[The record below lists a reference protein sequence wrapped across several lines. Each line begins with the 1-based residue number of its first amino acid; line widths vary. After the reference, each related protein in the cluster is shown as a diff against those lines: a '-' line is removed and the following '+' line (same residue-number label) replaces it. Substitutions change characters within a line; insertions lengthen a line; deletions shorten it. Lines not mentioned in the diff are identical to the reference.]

1 MNPEQQVQ
9 FDQMQRTINEMTS
22 FFNNVFNPDGTLKN
36 PSLVI
41 QPKDTAVTTATGS
54 VRLETNLGPINV
66 LIV

>member
-1 MNPEQQVQ
+1 MTPEIQEQIN
-9 FDQMQRTINEMTS
+9 QMQRTINEMNTFIS
-22 FFNNVFNPDGTLKN
+22 AVFNPDGSLKN
-36 PSLVI
+36 PNLII

>member
-1 MNPEQQVQ
+1 MTPEIQEQIN
-9 FDQMQRTINEMTS
+9 QMQNTINQMNTFIS
-22 FFNNVFNPDGTLKN
+22 NVFNPDGTLKN

-66 LIV
+66 LIT